1 MIYLY
6 KTKKYDEVFSYI
18 YLTIIL
24 SKKNIGLIDYFI
36 YYYNNNTK
44 KMQKNKIYKKLD
56 DKTILLLKKLIN
68 LKSIDNNFNVFIKNI
83 TLIEKK

>member
-1 MIYLY
+1 
-6 KTKKYDEVFSYI
+6 
-18 YLTIIL
+18 
-24 SKKNIGLIDYFI
+24 
-36 YYYNNNTK
+36 
-44 KMQKNKIYKKLD
+44 MQKNKIYKKLD